1 MVQEILTRW
10 QAVIE
15 RSTGARRLS
24 ALLVVTVAIAWFPV
38 AGAAEP
44 EDDADVADTDW
55 RVERASSEK
64 PPVQVRRALDVVV
77 PSARSVAES
86 VARDRNGGRAVQP
99 RADQTEDGSNDSGE
113 DAGSATT
120 VATASTA
127 DASSA
132 VESEETV
139 GGETTPPRWNTWL
152 DDLWEGASRAAL
164 GQQSGGQEDG
174 ESAGTLTAEPYVED
188 RRWRRAMRLVKDGDC
203 KQALDLVDAVI
214 EGTDR
219 DLKEIRGVRYAVAR
233 IKMCTPGYGERGR
246 RTMRQLA
253 GGEDAVAEL
262 ARRRLGLGRSPVES
276 ASGEGETEAPVG
288 LPSYILDENSARTS
302 GPSTNDVIREARERA
317 REGDV
322 DRAVERLQTFRHQ
335 LDDDWSRFRTYEV
348 QGSILWRAGRRAEA
362 ARAFRGAYKLA
373 RAWNRGSDLETRL
386 DRLERQS
393 GVRIL
398 TMGDRVDRMR
408 ELIHRGEYHRAKQ
421 VSIDNAE
428 IAGVKGSEIEGW
440 SYFRR
445 GLEAEQRRDRDKAAE
460 LFEKAEERVD
470 SPVIRPRLYYG
481 WARALRRIDR
491 DTEAIKLYDRLCRE
505 FPEHHLA
512 DDARYHAGRLSVY
525 DNDFEEARGY
535 FADVVGLHPASDYHA
550 DALWLGAFSAYLQ
563 GDYAD
568 VERPL
573 QALREAYGDQ
583 LDSSGT
589 ELGLKARYWQAVA
602 ALKLGEAD
610 RAERGLQGVITE
622 NPLSW
627 YGRLAAARLENLGVA
642 PVVPLPPAEL
652 TPADLRDLSSLKLPD
667 LPAYQVAGEYAKIGL
682 YEDAAE
688 DIKRQ
693 LDVEPSP
700 PGARHL
706 LATLWLLSGDVHR
719 SHWMM
724 NDYLA
729 SKGPTLFDMRTWGL
743 AYPVEY
749 FEESRRWG
757 EAYRVDPLLVQSV
770 IRQESGFREGVA
782 SYVGAVGLMQLMPG
796 TANYASDEFF
806 DGAWL
811 SRSDLRTPNTN
822 VRYGTAYMR
831 AMLGYT
837 RENVPMALA
846 GYNAGPEPLRSW
858 FQRYGDREVDA
869 WVESLTYEQAR
880 GYVRKVYTNYVRYTA
895 LYAGRSRPLPT
906 PSLELPSEFAPWGEE
921 PELQNQQ
928 QTVSQWIK

>member
-1 MVQEILTRW
+1 MFHEISTSW
-10 QAVIE
+10 HAVTE
-15 RSTGARRLS
+15 RSKRSRWLRVVTA
-24 ALLVVTVAIAWFPV
+24 VTVAMVWMPV
-38 AGAAEP
+38 VGAAEP
-44 EDDADVADTDW
+44 GDDVDHAETDW
-55 RVERASSEK
+55 RVEGSSAEK

-77 PSARSVAES
+77 PSARTVAES
-86 VARDRNGGRAVQP
+86 VARERNGGRAVEP
-99 RADQTEDGSNDSGE
+99 KAEKRDDASDGSSKE
-113 DAGSATT
+113 AEAAKSMT
-120 VATASTA
+120 TASTA
-127 DASSA
+127 EGESAIRTESSA
-132 VESEETV
+132 GV
-139 GGETTPPRWNTWL
+139 ETTPPHWSGWL
-152 DDLWEGASRAAL
+152 GDLWDGASRAAL
-164 GQQSGGQEDG
+164 GQQTGGEDDG
-174 ESAGTLTAEPYVED
+174 RSAGILTADPYVED
-188 RRWRRAMRLVKDGDC
+188 RRWHRAMRLVKEGDC
-203 KQALDLVDAVI
+203 KQALDLVDTVI
-214 EGTDR
+214 DASDR
-219 DLKEIRGVRYAVAR
+219 NLKEIRGVRYAVAR
-233 IKMCTPGYGERGR
+233 VKMCTPGYGERGR
-246 RTMRQLA
+246 KTMRQLA
-253 GGEDAVAEL
+253 GGDDAVAEL
-262 ARRRLGLGRSPVES
+262 ARRRLGLGRSTVENAS
-276 ASGEGETEAPVG
+276 AEGETEVPVG

-302 GPSTNDVIREARERA
+302 GPSTNDVIRESRADA
-317 REGDV
+317 REGEV
-322 DRAVERLQTFRHQ
+322 DRAVERLQTFRQQ

-348 QGSILWRAGRRAEA
+348 QGSILWRSGRRAEA
-362 ARAFRGAYKLA
+362 ARAFRGAYRLA
-373 RAWNRGSDLETRL
+373 RAWDRGSDLETRL

-428 IAGVKGSEIEGW
+428 IAGVEGSEIEGW

-460 LFEKAEERVD
+460 LFEKAEERVE

-491 DTEAIKLYDRLCRE
+491 DTEAIELYDRLCRE
-505 FPEHHLA
+505 YPEHHLA

-525 DNDFEEARGY
+525 DTDFEEARGY
-535 FADVVGLHPASDYHA
+535 FADVVGLHPTSDYHA
-550 DALWLGAFSAYLQ
+550 EALWLGAFSAYLQ
-563 GDYAD
+563 GDYED

-573 QALREAYGDQ
+573 QALREGYGEE

-627 YGRLAAARLENLGVA
+627 YGRLAAARLEKLGVA

-652 TPADLRDLSSLKLPD
+652 TPSDLRDLSSLKLPD
-667 LPAYQVAGEYAKIGL
+667 LPAYQVAGEYARIGL
-682 YEDAAE
+682 YEDAAD

-706 LATLWLLSGDVHR
+706 LATLWLLSGEVHR

-729 SKGPTLFDMRTWGL
+729 SEGPTLFDMRTWGL

-757 EAYRVDPLLVQSV
+757 EEYRVDPLLVQSV

-782 SYVGAVGLMQLMPG
+782 SYAGAVGLMQLMPG

-806 DGAWL
+806 DGAWV
-811 SRSDLRTPNTN
+811 SRSDLQTPNTN

-837 RENVPMALA
+837 RESVPMALA
-846 GYNAGPEPLRSW
+846 GYNAGPEPMRRW
-858 FQRYGDREVDA
+858 FQRFGDREVDA

-895 LYAGRSRPLPT
+895 LYAGRSRQLPT
-906 PSLELPSEFAPWGEE
+906 PSLELPSELAPWGED
-921 PELQNQQ
+921 PELKKQP
-928 QTVSQWIK
+928 QTVSLWFQ